1 MEKNLKK
8 NYFLFLTKKYSFSPF
23 FSNLIITIFSWLNK
37 PSTNRKITIFLII
50 LSFLASVITYLVF
63 SNSLPYIKTTPPI
76 AITTLTIDVIL
87 LFALCFKV
95 IRKIVQTWIE
105 RKKGTV
111 GAKISTK
118 FMLTFALLVLIPT
131 ITLATFSSLFF
142 NIGMKG
148 WFNDKILRMAEQ
160 SNIVAEAYLKEYRE
174 NIRKDALAMSKE
186 IDENFNTI
194 FLDLNKLNMYVYS
207 QIDLRELTEAFIFK
221 KSGILL
227 AKAGFTIS
235 TTPDLITD
243 YELFE
248 AENGKIILTS
258 KRKDRVR
265 ALVKLKEIQ
274 NTYLSI
280 GRFIDPQ
287 IIEQIQNIKDASM
300 SYKKVFEER
309 KKIEANFYM
318 VFILISLLILL
329 ISILIGLLFAD
340 TLIKPITDLIKT
352 SNKIKSGNLSVKVPQ
367 ISTKDEMS
375 LLIKTFNEMTQKLK
389 SQRIE
394 LKKRER
400 NAAWSDIARRIAH
413 EIKNPLTPIQLSAE
427 YLKSKSKS
435 KEDKSYADTIIKKV
449 SSIEDMVNEF
459 SMFAKL
465 PSPKFGTI
473 KLNKLCSDLILFHKK
488 SNKKIKFLST
498 NLNKVL
504 IIKIDETQ
512 ISMAISNLIQNSI
525 ESINENQSK
534 NKRFNGKINL
544 SIYLKKGNV
553 YIKIDDN
560 GGGLPKNFPKNEILE
575 PYITTKKKGSGL
587 GLAIVLKI
595 IQEHNGNF
603 DINDKKNGTTALIEL
618 PKNI

>member
-8 NYFLFLTKKYSFSPF
+8 NSFLFLAKKYSFSPF

-160 SNIVAEAYLKEYRE
+160 SNIVAQAYLKEYRE

-221 KSGILL
+221 KSGMVL

-243 YELFE
+243 YELIE

-287 IIEQIQNIKDASM
+287 IIGQIQNIKDASM

-400 NAAWSDIARRIAH
+400 NAAWFDIARRIAH

-449 SSIEDMVNEF
+449 SSIENMVDEF

-465 PSPKFGTI
+465 PSLKFKTI

-560 GGGLPKNFPKNEILE
+560 GGGLPKNFPKNKILE

-603 DINDKKNGTTALIEL
+603 YINDKKNRTTALIEL

>member
-8 NYFLFLTKKYSFSPF
+8 NYFLFLAKKYSFSPF

-87 LFALCFKV
+87 LFTLCFKV

-160 SNIVAEAYLKEYRE
+160 SNIVAEAYLKEYQE

-221 KSGILL
+221 KNGVVL

-235 TTPDLITD
+235 STPDLITD
-243 YELFE
+243 YELIE

-287 IIEQIQNIKDASM
+287 IIGQIQNIKDASM
-300 SYKKVFEER
+300 SYKKVFKER

-473 KLNKLCSDLILFHKK
+473 KLNKLCSDLILFYKK

-512 ISMAISNLIQNSI
+512 ISMAISNLIQNAI

-595 IQEHNGNF
+595 IQEHSGNF
-603 DINDKKNGTTALIEL
+603 YINDKKNGTTALIEL

>member
-1 MEKNLKK
+1 MEKKLNK

-131 ITLATFSSLFF
+131 VTLATFSSFFF
-142 NIGMKG
+142 NIGMKA
-148 WFNDKILRMAEQ
+148 WFNDKVLRIAEQ

-174 NIRKDALAMSKE
+174 NIKKDALAMSKE

-221 KSGILL
+221 KSGIVL

-235 TTPDLITD
+235 TTPALITD
-243 YELFE
+243 YELIE

-427 YLKSKSKS
+427 YLKSKSKN

-465 PSPKFGTI
+465 PAPKFGTI

-544 SIYLKKGNV
+544 SIYLKKGNI
-553 YIKIDDN
+553 YIRIDDN
-560 GGGLPKNFPKNEILE
+560 GGGLPKNFPKNKILE

-603 DINDKKNGTTALIEL
+603 YINDKKNGTTALIEL

>member
-1 MEKNLKK
+1 MEKNLKRRHS
-8 NYFLFLTKKYSFSPF
+8 LFINTLLFWFK
-23 FSNLIITIFSWLNK
+23 K
-37 PSTNRKITIFLII
+37 PSTNRKFTIFLII
-50 LSFLASVITYLVF
+50 LSFFASIVTYLVF
-63 SNSLPYIKTTPPI
+63 TNSLPYIKTTPTI
-76 AITTLTIDVIL
+76 AITTLSIDVIL
-87 LFALCFKV
+87 LVVLCFKV
-95 IRKIVQTWIE
+95 IRKIIETRRE

-111 GAKISTK
+111 GAKISSR
-118 FMLTFALLVLIPT
+118 FILTFALLVLIPT
-131 ITLATFSSLFF
+131 IALATFSTFFF

-148 WFNDKILRMAEQ
+148 WFNDKILHLAEQ
-160 SNIVAEAYLKEYRE
+160 SNIVAEAYLKEHQE
-174 NIRKDALAMSKE
+174 SIKNDALAISKE
-186 IDENFNTI
+186 INQKFNTV
-194 FLDLNKLNMYVYS
+194 FVDLNKLNSFLNVETD
-207 QIDLRELTEAFIFK
+207 IRELTEAFIFK
-221 KSGILL
+221 KGGILL

-235 TTPDLITD
+235 STPDVITD
-243 YELFE
+243 VELIE
-248 AENGKIILTS
+248 VEDGKIILTS

-265 ALVKLKEIQ
+265 ALVKLNNIQ

-287 IIEQIQNIKDASM
+287 IISQIQNIKESTLN
-300 SYKKVFEER
+300 YQRLFKER

-340 TLIKPITDLIKT
+340 TFVKPITNLIKT
-352 SNKIKSGNLSVKVPQ
+352 ANKIKSGNLSVKVPQ
-367 ISTKDEMS
+367 ISSKDEMS

-427 YLKSKSKS
+427 YLRSKFKN

-449 SSIEDMVNEF
+449 SSIESMVDEF
-459 SMFAKL
+459 SKFAKL
-465 PSPKFGTI
+465 PAAKFKTV
-473 KLNKLCSDLILFHKK
+473 KLNDLCADLILFYKK
-488 SNKKIKFLST
+488 SNKNIKFSFS

-504 IIKIDETQ
+504 FIKIDEAQ
-512 ISMAISNLIQNSI
+512 ISMAIANLIQNSLD
-525 ESINENQSK
+525 SINEKQSQ
-534 NKRFNGKINL
+534 NKKFNGRINL
-544 SIYLKKGNV
+544 SIYLKKGSV

-560 GGGLPKNFPKNEILE
+560 GGGLPKNFPKNKILE
-575 PYITTKKKGSGL
+575 PYITSKKKGSGL

-603 DINDKKNGTTALIEL
+603 YINDKKNGAIALIEL
-618 PKNI
+618 PKKI

>member
-1 MEKNLKK
+1 MEKNLKRRHS
-8 NYFLFLTKKYSFSPF
+8 LFINTLLFWFK
-23 FSNLIITIFSWLNK
+23 K
-37 PSTNRKITIFLII
+37 PSTNRKFTIFLII
-50 LSFLASVITYLVF
+50 LSFFASIVTYLVF
-63 SNSLPYIKTTPPI
+63 TNSLPYIKTTPTI
-76 AITTLTIDVIL
+76 AITTLSIDVIL
-87 LFALCFKV
+87 LVVLCFKV
-95 IRKIVQTWIE
+95 IRKIIETRRE

-111 GAKISTK
+111 GAKISSR
-118 FMLTFALLVLIPT
+118 FILTFALLVLIPT
-131 ITLATFSSLFF
+131 IALATFSTFFF

-148 WFNDKILRMAEQ
+148 WFNDKILHLAEQ
-160 SNIVAEAYLKEYRE
+160 SNIVAEAYLKEHQE
-174 NIRKDALAMSKE
+174 SIKNDALAISKE
-186 IDENFNTI
+186 INQKFNTV
-194 FLDLNKLNMYVYS
+194 FVDLNKLNSFLNVETD
-207 QIDLRELTEAFIFK
+207 IRELTEAFIFK
-221 KSGILL
+221 KGGILL

-235 TTPDLITD
+235 STPDVITD
-243 YELFE
+243 VELIE
-248 AENGKIILTS
+248 VEDGKIILTS

-265 ALVKLKEIQ
+265 ALVKLNNMQ

-287 IIEQIQNIKDASM
+287 IISQIQNIKESTLN
-300 SYKKVFEER
+300 YQRLFKER

-340 TLIKPITDLIKT
+340 TFVKPITNLIKT
-352 SNKIKSGNLSVKVPQ
+352 ANKIKSGNLSVKVPQ
-367 ISTKDEMS
+367 ISSKDEMS

-427 YLKSKSKS
+427 YLRSKFKN

-449 SSIEDMVNEF
+449 SSIESMVDEF
-459 SMFAKL
+459 SKFAKL
-465 PSPKFGTI
+465 PAAKFKTV
-473 KLNKLCSDLILFHKK
+473 KLNDLCADLILFYKK
-488 SNKKIKFLST
+488 SNKNIKFSFS

-504 IIKIDETQ
+504 FIKIDEAQ
-512 ISMAISNLIQNSI
+512 ISMAIANLIQNSLD
-525 ESINENQSK
+525 SINEKQSQ
-534 NKRFNGKINL
+534 NKKFNGRINL
-544 SIYLKKGNV
+544 SIYLKKGSV

-560 GGGLPKNFPKNEILE
+560 GGGLPKNFPKNKILE
-575 PYITTKKKGSGL
+575 PYITSKKKGSGL

-603 DINDKKNGTTALIEL
+603 YINDKKNGAIALIEL
-618 PKNI
+618 PKKI

>member
-8 NYFLFLTKKYSFSPF
+8 NYFLFLDKKYSFSPF

-160 SNIVAEAYLKEYRE
+160 SNIVAEAYLKEYQE

-221 KSGILL
+221 KSGIVL

-243 YELFE
+243 YELIE

-287 IIEQIQNIKDASM
+287 IIGQIQNIKDASM

-400 NAAWSDIARRIAH
+400 NAAWFDIARRIAH

-465 PSPKFGTI
+465 PAPKFGTI

-560 GGGLPKNFPKNEILE
+560 GGGLPKNFPKNKILE

>member
-1 MEKNLKK
+1 MEKNLKRRHS
-8 NYFLFLTKKYSFSPF
+8 LFINTLLFWFK
-23 FSNLIITIFSWLNK
+23 K
-37 PSTNRKITIFLII
+37 PSTNRKFTIFLII
-50 LSFLASVITYLVF
+50 LSFFASIVTYLVF
-63 SNSLPYIKTTPPI
+63 TNSLPYIKTTPTI
-76 AITTLTIDVIL
+76 AITTLSIDVIL
-87 LFALCFKV
+87 LVVLCFKV
-95 IRKIVQTWIE
+95 IRKIIETRRE

-111 GAKISTK
+111 GAKISSR
-118 FMLTFALLVLIPT
+118 FILTFALLVLIPT
-131 ITLATFSSLFF
+131 IALATFSTFFF

-148 WFNDKILRMAEQ
+148 WFNDKILHLAEQ
-160 SNIVAEAYLKEYRE
+160 SNIVAEAYLKEHQE
-174 NIRKDALAMSKE
+174 SIKNDALAISKE
-186 IDENFNTI
+186 INQKFNTV
-194 FLDLNKLNMYVYS
+194 FVDLNKLNSFLNVETD
-207 QIDLRELTEAFIFK
+207 IRELTEAFIFK
-221 KSGILL
+221 KGGILL

-235 TTPDLITD
+235 STPDVITD
-243 YELFE
+243 VELIE
-248 AENGKIILTS
+248 VEDGKIILTS

-265 ALVKLKEIQ
+265 ALVKLNNMQ

-287 IIEQIQNIKDASM
+287 IISQIQNIKESTLN
-300 SYKKVFEER
+300 YQRLFKER

-340 TLIKPITDLIKT
+340 TFVKPITNLIKT
-352 SNKIKSGNLSVKVPQ
+352 ANKIKSGNLSVKVPQ
-367 ISTKDEMS
+367 ISSKDEMS

-427 YLKSKSKS
+427 YLRSKFKN

-449 SSIEDMVNEF
+449 SSIESMVDEF
-459 SMFAKL
+459 SKFAKL
-465 PSPKFGTI
+465 PAAKFKTV
-473 KLNKLCSDLILFHKK
+473 KLNDLCADPILFYKK
-488 SNKKIKFLST
+488 SNKNIKFSFS

-504 IIKIDETQ
+504 FIKIDEAQ
-512 ISMAISNLIQNSI
+512 ISMAIANLIQNSLDSII
-525 ESINENQSK
+525 EKQSQ
-534 NKRFNGKINL
+534 NKKFNGRINL
-544 SIYLKKGNV
+544 SIYLKKGSV

-560 GGGLPKNFPKNEILE
+560 GGGLPKNFPKNKILE
-575 PYITTKKKGSGL
+575 PYITSKKKGSGL

-603 DINDKKNGTTALIEL
+603 YINDKKNGAIALIEL
-618 PKNI
+618 PKKI

>member
-1 MEKNLKK
+1 MEKNLKRRHS
-8 NYFLFLTKKYSFSPF
+8 LFINTLLFWFK
-23 FSNLIITIFSWLNK
+23 K
-37 PSTNRKITIFLII
+37 PSTNRKFTIFLII
-50 LSFLASVITYLVF
+50 LSFFASIVTYLVF
-63 SNSLPYIKTTPPI
+63 TNSLPYIKTTTTI
-76 AITTLTIDVIL
+76 AITTLSIDVIL
-87 LFALCFKV
+87 LVVLCFKV
-95 IRKIVQTWIE
+95 IRKIIETRRE

-111 GAKISTK
+111 GAKISSR
-118 FMLTFALLVLIPT
+118 FILTFALLVLIPT
-131 ITLATFSSLFF
+131 IALATFSTFFF

-148 WFNDKILRMAEQ
+148 WFNDKILHLAEQ
-160 SNIVAEAYLKEYRE
+160 SNIVAEAYLKEHQE
-174 NIRKDALAMSKE
+174 SIKNDALAISKE
-186 IDENFNTI
+186 INQKFNTV
-194 FLDLNKLNMYVYS
+194 FVDLNKLNSFLNVETD
-207 QIDLRELTEAFIFK
+207 IRELTEAFIFK
-221 KSGILL
+221 KGGILL

-235 TTPDLITD
+235 STPDVITD
-243 YELFE
+243 VELIE
-248 AENGKIILTS
+248 VEDGKIILTS

-265 ALVKLKEIQ
+265 ALVKLNNMQ

-287 IIEQIQNIKDASM
+287 IISQIQNIKESTLN
-300 SYKKVFEER
+300 YQRLFKER

-340 TLIKPITDLIKT
+340 TFVKPITNLIKT
-352 SNKIKSGNLSVKVPQ
+352 ANKIKSGNLSVKVPQ
-367 ISTKDEMS
+367 ISSKDEMS

-427 YLKSKSKS
+427 YLRSKFKN

-449 SSIEDMVNEF
+449 SSIESMVDEF
-459 SMFAKL
+459 SKFAKL
-465 PSPKFGTI
+465 PAAKFKTV
-473 KLNKLCSDLILFHKK
+473 KLNDLCADLILFYKK
-488 SNKKIKFLST
+488 SNKNIKFSFS

-504 IIKIDETQ
+504 FIKIDEAQ
-512 ISMAISNLIQNSI
+512 ISMAIANLIQNSLD
-525 ESINENQSK
+525 SINEKQSQ
-534 NKRFNGKINL
+534 NKKFNGRINL
-544 SIYLKKGNV
+544 SIYLKKGSV

-560 GGGLPKNFPKNEILE
+560 GGGLPKNFPKNKILE
-575 PYITTKKKGSGL
+575 PYITSKKKGSGL

-603 DINDKKNGTTALIEL
+603 YINDKKNGAIALIEL
-618 PKNI
+618 PKKI